1 MSDYNYIQ
9 EYAAF
14 DSFSISEV
22 VCETQDKQRKEQRKT
37 SAHYTLL
44 YITAGCGFLRTKALA
59 KKLDVGYVAIISP
72 SCEWNLESDTKLE
85 YIRITF
91 FGTEAKILL
100 TNQFKIDRT
109 VKVYS
114 GLESLLDLYK
124 ESLAMTSAIVTLRCK
139 GLLYLT
145 FAEIERRSNDSS
157 NTKPNIDAP
166 HRIKRFIDDNFTV
179 SEINLN
185 YIGENLSYHPNY
197 ISTVFTDEFGIS
209 VVKYI
214 NIQRIRHACFLME
227 QGTTSIKEIAYLCGY
242 ENPDYFS
249 SVFKAQMGVTPKI
262 HIKYITQAS
271 IIES

>member
-1 MSDYNYIQ
+1 MSEFNYGS

-22 VCETQDKQRKEQRKT
+22 VYETQGDSHRQQRKA
-37 SAHYTLL
+37 SPNYTLL
-44 YITAGCGFLRTKALA
+44 YVIDGNGFLRTKSVA
-59 KKLDVGYVAIISP
+59 KKLEPGCVSIIP
-72 SCEWNLESDTKLE
+72 PACDWGTESDTYLG
-85 YIRITF
+85 YIKIVF
-91 FGTEAKILL
+91 SGTEAKFLL
-100 TNQFKIDRT
+100 TKQFNIDRT
-109 VKVYS
+109 IKVYT
-114 GLESLLDLYK
+114 GLERLSELYR
-124 ESLAMTSAIVTLRCK
+124 ESLILPYNVMNLSCK

-145 FAEIERRSNDSS
+145 FAEIERRRNAVPDIKA
-157 NTKPNIDAP
+157 TVDAP

-249 SVFKAQMGVTPKI
+249 SVFKAQMGVTPKN
-262 HIKYITQAS
+262 HIKYISQAN